1 MEMQRRADSSK
12 RWSGASQLGCAR
24 LQYLGPI
31 GPTVE
36 VVSRLSCDRCNRLLI
51 GSWCCD
57 VSVNQGILLIF
68 SIFWILWPL
77 HFYDVTLFHA
87 FFLWEIDS
95 TSLLTY
101 FPSSSESTPVGRLDV
116 RGGQRCRCDRDI
128 TLLERAQEHE
138 LFTSHLVHI
147 LLSNNIYILQH
158 MSYLSLLIHI

>member
-116 RGGQRCRCDRDI
+116 RGGQRCRCDQDI

-138 LFTSHLVHI
+138 LFTSRSHLI
-147 LLSNNIYILQH
+147 I
-158 MSYLSLLIHI
+158 